1 MLATISPSKPD
12 ISTLTMSSH
21 FRFVSSIL
29 PVLIVFLKM
38 PNKSYPVKDR
48 SSHYKKGALISH
60 VGVGGL

>member
-12 ISTLTMSSH
+12 ISIFTISSH

-48 SSHYKKGALISH
+48 SLHNKRRYLHTFLYKQHK
-60 VGVGGL
+60 